1 MTFMRYWQ
9 PSIPSRI
16 RGDCPSSGTTSDAS
30 NGPSLDKS
38 GPIASGTPPAGIT
51 GEVNG
56 LVLVAVTVS
65 GVTAA
70 YWCPDQSA
78 KRLTYPFG
86 AHGAPAT
93 TVGNSPP

>member
-1 MTFMRYWQ
+1 MRYWH

-16 RGDCPSSGTTSDAS
+16 RGDCPASGTTSDAS

-56 LVLVAVTVS
+56 IVLVAVTVS
-65 GVTAA
+65 GVTAGVLVSGPIGEA
-70 YWCPDQSA
+70 VDVLRQE
-78 KRLTYPFG
+78 LTGLPQQ
-86 AHGAPAT
+86 
-93 TVGNSPP
+93 TVGSFPP